1 MNTLNDIS
9 INNATLYAPTLHGS
23 IMQNTTLFYSSLSD
37 STVSNIYFTDNI
49 HLGGCSFSAE
59 QLGVLFT
66 YLLAAHPELQI

>member
-9 INNATLYAPTLHGS
+9 INNATLYAPTLQGS
-23 IMQNTTLFYSSLSD
+23 IIQNATLCYSNLSD
-37 STVSNIYFTDNI
+37 STVSNTYFTDNI
-49 HLGGCSFSAE
+49 HLGEHSFSAE